1 MSKWLKISVI
11 AAVISVC
18 STNAYAA
25 DVGITMVP
33 IPGMNFEMG
42 KYEVTQGQWMEV
54 MGSNP
59 STFSDCGESCPVET
73 VSWNDVQ
80 EFIQKLNA
88 RTGKRYRLPN
98 EDEWEYACHGG
109 REDEYCG
116 GNDLNVVGWYRD
128 NSGGKTHTVGFKKA
142 NGYGLHDMSGNVY
155 EWMQNK
161 YEAGSDY
168 RVLRGGSWDFS
179 PQNARAVDR
188 SDNDPA
194 LRLVSIGFRLAR
206 TLP

>member
-1 MSKWLKISVI
+1 MKNLFKASVLAALISFGG
-11 AAVISVC
+11 A
-18 STNAYAA
+18 NAFAA

-54 MGSNP
+54 MGNNP
-59 STFSDCGESCPVET
+59 SDFSDCGENCPVEN

-98 EDEWEYACHGG
+98 EDEWEFACHGG

-116 GNDLNVVGWYRD
+116 GNDLNVVGWYKE
-128 NSGGKTHTVGFKKA
+128 NSGDKTHTVGFKKA
-142 NGYGLHDMSGNVY
+142 NGYGLHDMSGNVH

-161 YEAGSDY
+161 YKAGSDD
-168 RVLRGGSWDFS
+168 RVLRGGSWDISPLLASAATRFS
-179 PQNARAVDR
+179 F
-188 SDNDPA
+188 DPA
-194 LRLVSIGFRLAR
+194 LRYFSFGFRLAR